1 MKHPPSLPK
10 RVSRFVASA
19 LLVSLAGTVW
29 LLMIKDAVREPPSI
43 NSDSVAKEYGIE
55 NYYVS
60 KSGFRRDAVELTPE
74 FQKAAKELEPE
85 ITEAADKSGLT
96 LGKVH
101 FADRLLKDLLQKRYS
116 IRWRTLQEMN
126 PDVMID

>member
-1 MKHPPSLPK
+1 
-10 RVSRFVASA
+10 
-19 LLVSLAGTVW
+19 
-29 LLMIKDAVREPPSI
+29 MIKDAVREPPSI
-43 NSDSVAKEYGIE
+43 NSDSVAKEYGSE